1 MYRNLLILCIFTLIT
16 STAAFAESKIIQV
29 GPPIRNY
36 SPHHH
41 NHYYRNPNYYTGTY
55 RNPAFYNRHRYQPQS
70 HFSDINALEKYS
82 MNRNFRRESDLQRLQ
97 RLEMQAFGAVQSGD
111 ISQRYDN
118 VRNAILSRPSYNNT
132 KTSLLRNI
140 GNYFAG
146 QMTGF
151 TPPLNSSFPSD
162 NFFSSNSGFA
172 STPYPTTYGNQS
184 FNQYSSPFGGGFRL
198 NNYGTGSSTGVRIL
212 D

>member
-1 MYRNLLILCIFTLIT
+1 MYRFLIILSVITFFTNIT
-16 STAAFAESKIIQV
+16 AFAESRIV
-29 GPPIRNY
+29 RVTPPANRM
-36 SPHHH
+36 SPHYHRD
-41 NHYYRNPNYYTGTY
+41 YYHNPNYYTRTHAHPPMYNNAY
-55 RNPAFYNRHRYQPQS
+55 RRYRPQS

-118 VRNAILSRPSYNNT
+118 VRNAILARPRYDNT

-146 QMTGF
+146 QMTGY
-151 TPPLNSSFPSD
+151 TPSFSSDP
-162 NFFSSNSGFA
+162 FFSDSAFS
-172 STPYPTTYGNQS
+172 STPYPSTYGNRAVTQTS
-184 FNQYSSPFGGGFRL
+184 TPFGSSYSMY
-198 NNYGTGSSTGVRIL
+198 NYGTGSSSGVKIL

>member
-1 MYRNLLILCIFTLIT
+1 MYRFIIALSILALSNL
-16 STAAFAESKIIQV
+16 SVFAESKIIQV
-29 GPPIRNY
+29 APPVQNI
-36 SPHHH
+36 SPYHHH
-41 NHYYRNPNYYTGTY
+41 NHYHNPNYYTRTHT
-55 RNPAFYNRHRYQPQS
+55 NPAFHNSRRYHPQS

-82 MNRNFRRESDLQRLQ
+82 MNKNFGRESDLQRLQ

-118 VRNAILSRPSYNNT
+118 VREAILSRPSYNNT

-140 GNYFAG
+140 GNYFSG

-151 TPPLNSSFPSD
+151 TPPIGNDP
-162 NFFSSNSGFA
+162 FFSSNSGFA
-172 STPYPTTYGNQS
+172 TTPYPTTYGNQS
-184 FNQYSSPFGGGFRL
+184 FNQYSSPFGGGYRV
-198 NNYGTGSSTGVRIL
+198 NNYGTGSSSGVRIL